1 MKPIFPLILKSTIGH
16 ILIHAD
22 SIVRVVAEDKYARLT
37 YTNGRTELL
46 FHSLSDIERRLACG
60 TRVGELLF
68 VRTHRSCIAAMH
80 HATGLEGRE
89 RVLLQGQS
97 APISRENW
105 PMLLR
110 LLGTVRGAKSTVR
123 SA

>member
-1 MKPIFPLILKSTIGH
+1 MKPTFPLILKSTIGW
-16 ILIHAD
+16 ILIPAG
-22 SIVRVVAEDKYARLT
+22 SILRVTSEDKYVRLS

-60 TRVGELLF
+60 TRVSELLF
-68 VRTHRSCIAAMH
+68 VRTHRSCIVAMH

-89 RVLLQGQS
+89 RVLLQDQS
-97 APISRENW
+97 APISREIW

-110 LLGTVRGAKSTVR
+110 LLGTVRGTKTTVR